1 MNDSNE
7 TYINIDEQ
15 EEIRQKLLWNVKR
28 EVKQMMEEA
37 VMKKCI
43 HEENCSITTLCAA
56 VEACLLH
63 GLKRRAVG
71 LFKTSTTMA
80 LLQKLAKTCPAA
92 AEVVKIINDDHR
104 QHDESTSLL
113 GFSKKL
119 SSITQTRTAYSE
131 DARRRSNRSAVY
143 NRYLWIRTAL
153 IHRSLHKIVEYIV
166 INSSKYYEP
175 YALVCNS
182 VQGPIL
188 ASLLAGSCAL
198 EFTRVKT
205 SDHLWTDP
213 HADELVQRHRM
224 HSNNRTMV
232 NPTTMMINMNS
243 AYSIKHRPSLQ
254 INLKRNISSSSEE
267 AQRHN
272 QLMSINPARDY
283 VESLHQNARSQLLYG
298 KNNVYV
304 QPAPNHEPIPGY
316 LSLHNNQHGLTL
328 KWTPNQLMNGY
339 SESSKSIQISTQ
351 ETNESETNMTVE
363 SSRKYSV
370 YWDYAIS
377 INISSIVYLHCH
389 HYVDGDRIV
398 FVGRDGV
405 QYPPFHIKDKGGHL
419 LAFLTCLESG
429 LSPNG
434 QLDPPLAYEK
444 GQGKVLPKLH
454 HRTERPQPAISLST
468 SDDDANV
475 QTNADIT
482 DEETSSPTGDYV
494 FRIMFLT
501 DQESISNNGHYRS
514 QWSPETADSSSLS
527 SQSSSSPSAQASSL
541 SAPLPASPIDASFAT
556 SAVYISPATGL
567 HKSISVRSSMASLC
581 DTMRRQI
588 LSRAFYGW
596 LAYCRHLKTVRTHL
610 TSLVNPVLKVE
621 NNEQLDSNLS
631 LTAEGWNEL
640 FLSKQKE
647 NLSIDKKEIYRRIYS
662 GGCEPS
668 IRKQV
673 WPFLFSHYSF
683 ESTIDERN
691 NVDHATIERYNIL
704 IKEWH
709 SAEDIVI
716 EIDLQHSNNRKNTL
730 AKLLNLTSE
739 ANHHSTETT
748 LASIKNVLASI
759 PEKISFA
766 HHNILE
772 RKDSNISNDVFFEEC
787 AIHTV
792 AIPIIEE
799 SDSVRTSSGE
809 NRLLSSSSNPSV
821 LIARTHMES
830 VIDRSSPYN
839 IIETST
845 DMDVDDNDV
854 DNHDDNVHMKPI
866 DNDEASINEQ
876 DNEIEQ
882 KNHDNTLSPSSSL
895 TSGTDVYMDAV
906 EILGDE
912 HPADKSD
919 GTITPICYGSFPK
932 EIIDAFSVNLHRIDK
947 DVARCDR
954 TYAYFTHTNNLKKLR
969 NIMCTSYFTK
979 VGGVVLILAFMN
991 NNAHALGINIKNNL
1005 NTWVLFT
1012 LELIHAKVYVWDN
1025 LTTGYIQGMCDLVAP
1040 LLVVFDEEVIT
1051 YSCFCYLM
1059 KRLLPNFPHGAGM
1072 DEHFGHM
1079 RSLLQILDFELYEHI
1094 HRTGDFTHFYFCYR
1108 WFLLDFKREFVYDD
1122 IFLVWE
1128 IIAAARRTVSKRF
1141 VLFIALAMLKT
1152 YREIILDNRMD
1163 FTDIIRFF
1171 NEMAERHDT
1180 REILRTARELVL
1192 ELQNLVDNK

>member
-1 MNDSNE
+1 
-7 TYINIDEQ
+7 
-15 EEIRQKLLWNVKR
+15 
-28 EVKQMMEEA
+28 
-37 VMKKCI
+37 
-43 HEENCSITTLCAA
+43 
-56 VEACLLH
+56 
-63 GLKRRAVG
+63 
-71 LFKTSTTMA
+71 
-80 LLQKLAKTCPAA
+80 
-92 AEVVKIINDDHR
+92 
-104 QHDESTSLL
+104 
-113 GFSKKL
+113 
-119 SSITQTRTAYSE
+119 
-131 DARRRSNRSAVY
+131 
-143 NRYLWIRTAL
+143 
-153 IHRSLHKIVEYIV
+153 
-166 INSSKYYEP
+166 
-175 YALVCNS
+175 
-182 VQGPIL
+182 
-188 ASLLAGSCAL
+188 
-198 EFTRVKT
+198 
-205 SDHLWTDP
+205 
-213 HADELVQRHRM
+213 
-224 HSNNRTMV
+224 
-232 NPTTMMINMNS
+232 NPV
-243 AYSIKHRPSLQ
+243 
-254 INLKRNISSSSEE
+254 
-267 AQRHN
+267 
-272 QLMSINPARDY
+272 RDY
-283 VESLHQNARSQLLYG
+283 LESLHHNARSQLLYG

-339 SESSKSIQISTQ
+339 SESTKSIQSSTQ

-444 GQGKVLPKLH
+444 GLGKVLPKLH

-932 EIIDAFSVNLHRIDK
+932 EIVDAFSVNLHRIDK

-1012 LELIHAKVYVWDN
+1012 LELIHAKV
-1025 LTTGYIQGMCDLVAP
+1025 
-1040 LLVVFDEEVIT
+1040 
-1051 YSCFCYLM
+1051 
-1059 KRLLPNFPHGAGM
+1059 
-1072 DEHFGHM
+1072 
-1079 RSLLQILDFELYEHI
+1079 
-1094 HRTGDFTHFYFCYR
+1094 
-1108 WFLLDFKREFVYDD
+1108 
-1122 IFLVWE
+1122 
-1128 IIAAARRTVSKRF
+1128 
-1141 VLFIALAMLKT
+1141 
-1152 YREIILDNRMD
+1152 
-1163 FTDIIRFF
+1163 
-1171 NEMAERHDT
+1171 
-1180 REILRTARELVL
+1180 
-1192 ELQNLVDNK
+1192 